1 MSGARRSLLGR
12 LSLRYLGPE
21 ARCLG
26 PEARCL
32 GPEAR
37 CLGPEARCLGPV
49 RRFLAGHEARLAS
62 SGEHGPPGWVA
73 PGRLAGRV
81 SRPVCHAL
89 PYLRRMA
96 CRMRRLRAA
105 AVMAAAG
112 TLVLACGCSSG
123 AGSAPARRSAVPAAS
138 AAVTGCRHQYASAC
152 FTPQQL
158 RVAYGFQ
165 PLLDRGTDG
174 RGQTVVLM
182 EFASTP
188 PRPPSPLVTDI
199 RQDLALFDAVF
210 GLPAA
215 RLQVDASL
223 AGSAWPW
230 LAGLEEVEDAE
241 IVHAIAP
248 DAAIRVILIPPWT
261 GPGSWIAAVDGVLRL
276 ALSQGSVV
284 SFSAILGEECFTPAE
299 AAGLNAA
306 LQADQEHHVTVVASS
321 GDFGA
326 ASTHCADF
334 GLPTSVREVGLPA
347 SDPLVLAAGGTTL
360 DADPATGAYRSE
372 TAWHTPPGTANP
384 QTSGGGFS
392 HLFARPAY
400 QDGVAGIGAT
410 RGVPDVAADAAGSTG
425 MTLAVSTGAGQDYFY
440 PGAGT
445 SAATPLWAALI
456 ALADQYVGRHLG
468 FVNPAI
474 YRIGRGASYHQAF
487 HDITTGNSTV
497 TFPQGTITGYRASP
511 GWDPVTGW
519 GSPDAQ
525 VLIPLLARYASP

>member
-12 LSLRYLGPE
+12 PSLRYLGPE
-21 ARCLG
+21 ARCL
-26 PEARCL
+26 L
-32 GPEAR
+32 
-37 CLGPEARCLGPV
+37 PV
-49 RRFLAGHEARLAS
+49 RRSPARHEARLAAS
-62 SGEHGPPGWVA
+62 REHDLPGWVA
-73 PGRLAGRV
+73 PGRVAGGV
-81 SRPVCHAL
+81 SRAVCHAL
-89 PYLRRMA
+89 PYLRRTA
-96 CRMRRLRAA
+96 CRMRWLRVA
-105 AVMAAAG
+105 AVMAVAG
-112 TLVLACGCSSG
+112 TLGLAGGCSSG
-123 AGSAPARRSAVPAAS
+123 AGSSPARHSADPTAS
-138 AAVTGCRHQYASAC
+138 AAVTDCRHQYASAC
-152 FTPQQL
+152 YTPQQL
-158 RVAYGFQ
+158 RVAYGIQ
-165 PLLDRGTDG
+165 PLLDRGTGG

-182 EFASTP
+182 EFANTP
-188 PRPPSPLVTDI
+188 QQPAPQVTDI

-215 RLQVDASL
+215 QLQVDTSL
-223 AGSAWPW
+223 AGSSWPW

-241 IVHAIAP
+241 IVHAVAP
-248 DAAIRVILIPPWT
+248 DAAIRVILIPSWT
-261 GPGSWIAAVDGVLRL
+261 GPGSWMTALDGVLRL
-276 ALSQGSVV
+276 ALSLGSVV
-284 SFSAILGEECFTPAE
+284 SLSAILAEDCFTPAQV
-299 AAGLNAA
+299 AALNSA

-326 ASTHCADF
+326 ASTACA
-334 GLPTSVREVGLPA
+334 GPGVPTTVKEVGLPA

-360 DADPATGAYRSE
+360 DADRATGAYRGE
-372 TAWHTPPGTANP
+372 TVWHTPPGTATP

-425 MTLAVSTGAGQDYFY
+425 MTLAVSAGVGKDYFY

-456 ALADQYVGRHLG
+456 TLADQYAGRHLG

-474 YRIGRGASYHQAF
+474 YRIGRSASYHQAF
-487 HDITTGNSTV
+487 HDITTGNNTV
-497 TFPQGTITGYRASP
+497 TFPQGTITGYPASP

-519 GSPDAQ
+519 GSPNAQ

>member
-1 MSGARRSLLGR
+1 
-12 LSLRYLGPE
+12 
-21 ARCLG
+21 
-26 PEARCL
+26 
-32 GPEAR
+32 
-37 CLGPEARCLGPV
+37 
-49 RRFLAGHEARLAS
+49 
-62 SGEHGPPGWVA
+62 
-73 PGRLAGRV
+73 
-81 SRPVCHAL
+81 
-89 PYLRRMA
+89 
-96 CRMRRLRAA
+96 
-105 AVMAAAG
+105 MAAAG
-112 TLVLACGCSSG
+112 TVLLVCGCSSG
-123 AGSAPARRSAVPAAS
+123 AGSSPTQHSAGPTAS
-138 AAVTGCRHQYASAC
+138 AAVAGCRNQYASAC

-188 PRPPSPLVTDI
+188 PQPPSPLVTDI
-199 RQDLALFDAVF
+199 RRDLALFDAVF

-215 RLQVDASL
+215 PVQVDTSL
-223 AGSAWPW
+223 ARSAWPW
-230 LAGLEEVEDAE
+230 LAGPEEVEDAE

-248 DAAIRVILIPPWT
+248 DAAIRVVLIPQWT

-284 SFSAILGEECFTPAE
+284 SLSAILGEECFTPAE
-299 AAGLNAA
+299 AASLNSA

-326 ASTHCADF
+326 ASTQCADF
-334 GLPTSVREVGLPA
+334 GIPTSVREVGLPA

-360 DADPATGAYRSE
+360 DADRATGVYRSE
-372 TAWHTPPGTANP
+372 TVWRTPPGTASP

-392 HLFARPAY
+392 HVFARPAY
-400 QDGVAGIGAT
+400 QDGVAGIGAD
-410 RGVPDVAADAAGSTG
+410 RGVPDVASDAAGPTG
-425 MTLAVSTGAGQDYFY
+425 MTLAVTAGGKDYFY

-456 ALADQYVGRHLG
+456 ALADQYAGRHLG

-474 YRIGRGASYHQAF
+474 YRIGRGPSYHQAF

-497 TFPQGTITGYRASP
+497 MFGQATMTGYRAGP

-525 VLIPLLARYASP
+525 VLIPLLARS